1 MSSRST
7 DALPLPQSF
16 YARRAERVARAL
28 LGRVLVS
35 TVGETRTAGRIVETE
50 AYVGP
55 HDEASHAA
63 ERIGRTARND
73 AMYGTPGI
81 AYVYRIYGIH
91 WCLNVVTGEPD
102 YPAAALIR
110 AVEPVEGVEV
120 MRRRRGEKRIDR
132 ELTSGPGRL
141 AQAFG
146 ITGQEDGHPLDRPPL
161 MIVQGEPVSDDA
173 VAVGPRIGIIRA
185 VEWPLRYFVRGNSF
199 VSR

>member
-1 MSSRST
+1 MTSP
-7 DALPLPQSF
+7 AGLAPLPRRF
-16 YARRAERVARAL
+16 YRRSAEEVARDH
-28 LGRVLVS
+28 LGANLVS
-35 TVGETRTAGRIVETE
+35 TIDGEYTAGRIVETE

-55 HDEASHAA
+55 HDPASHAA
-63 ERIGRTARND
+63 ERTGRTARNES
-73 AMYGTPGI
+73 MFGPPGI

-173 VAVGPRIGIIRA
+173 VAVGPRIGITRA